1 MTESGLARLRTGQA
15 RARERA
21 VEECRVVS
29 VLPLQR
35 RYLELKAQDRIQPH
49 LVASEMGWTRDR
61 RGTGRYGDV
70 SRLDRALGLRPHG
83 RDPRMRGEQRCSTT
97 IRYEVALKLAD
108 LLGMDPVEA
117 GL

>member
-21 VEECRVVS
+21 VQECRVVS

-108 LLGMDPVEA
+108 LLGLDPVEA